1 MADSNTVN
9 LPELKL
15 RRLLVE
21 VKGTAPLIVNRFSE
35 KARQMMLDK
44 QTKKASAGK
53 EAKDPEAQ
61 YQASLYVLPE
71 GGYGFPAAGFKAAAV
86 RAGTYA
92 DEKMTFLRGAFHVD
106 GDLIPISGEPNM
118 REDTVRLQGTK
129 ADIRFRGEFK
139 DWSAV
144 IPITMNETAISVDQ
158 VVNLIRIAGFAVG
171 VGEWRPEKNGQY
183 GRFEVIGVEA
193 TG

>member
-1 MADSNTVN
+1 MADSNTVV
-9 LPELKL
+9 LPELRL
-15 RRLLVE
+15 RRLLIE

-61 YQASLYVLPE
+61 YKASLYELPE
-71 GGYGFPAAGFKAAAV
+71 GGYGFPAAGFKAASV

-92 DEKMTFLRGAFHVD
+92 DEKMTFLRGAYHVD
-106 GDLIPISGEPNM
+106 GDMVPIKGEPTM
-118 REDTVRLQGTK
+118 REDTVRLQGKT

-144 IPITMNETAISVDQ
+144 IPVTVNETAISIDQ
-158 VVNLIRIAGFAVG
+158 VVNLFRIAGFAVG
-171 VGEWRPEKNGQY
+171 IGEWRPEKNGAY
-183 GRFEVIGVEA
+183 GRFEVIGAEA
-193 TG
+193 A